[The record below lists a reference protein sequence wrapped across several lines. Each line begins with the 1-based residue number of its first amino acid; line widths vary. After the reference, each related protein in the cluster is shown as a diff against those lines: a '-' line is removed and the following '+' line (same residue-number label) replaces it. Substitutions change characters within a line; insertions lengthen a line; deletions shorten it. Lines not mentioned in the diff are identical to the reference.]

1 MAAELARLFPKELK
15 HKEAERQTQRH
26 QPSFRFMPGKI
37 KESEEGDE
45 HLCKAI
51 LVELTPKS
59 IMKVVPHTFTNG
71 ESFMLYQI
79 QHKYIL
85 RQQEAMPKWMNL
97 NLVLNDAEVKWQPS

>member
-1 MAAELARLFPKELK
+1 
-15 HKEAERQTQRH
+15 
-26 QPSFRFMPGKI
+26 
-37 KESEEGDE
+37 
-45 HLCKAI
+45 
-51 LVELTPKS
+51 
-59 IMKVVPHTFTNG
+59 MKVVPHTFTNG